1 MNSMQTLISKSSV
14 AKLVFGLSAL
24 LMISA
29 CSDNTATDD
38 NAAVEPVETTV
49 VEEPVIAEPVEETV
63 VAIEA
68 PADEVATIEAPADEV
83 ATIEADTNSSAE
95 PEVLATD
102 AGVKLYESN
111 CKVCHTNGLLNA
123 PKIDDKPAW
132 TPRIAKGKETLY
144 MHSAQGFNKMPAQA
158 VNGITEAQVKA
169 SVDYMLAA
177 VS

>member
-1 MNSMQTLISKSSV
+1 MNTMQTLISKSSV

-38 NAAVEPVETTV
+38 NAAAEPVETIV

-63 VAIEA
+63 AA
-68 PADEVATIEAPADEV
+68 IEAPADEV

-95 PEVLATD
+95 PEVLAAD
-102 AGVKLYESN
+102 AGAKLYESN

-123 PKIDDKPAW
+123 PKLGDKPAW

>member
-1 MNSMQTLISKSSV
+1 MNAMRILISKSSM
-14 AKLVFGLSAL
+14 AKLAFGLSAL

-29 CSDNTATDD
+29 CSENTAVDD
-38 NAAVEPVETTV
+38 TSVSEPKVEVVDIGEPETSEPEAVEE
-49 VEEPVIAEPVEETV
+49 
-63 VAIEA
+63 VAVIEA
-68 PADEVATIEAPADEV
+68 PADEVAI
-83 ATIEADTNSSAE
+83 IEADANISAE
-95 PEVLATD
+95 PEILAAD
-102 AGVKLYESN
+102 AGAKLYESN

-123 PKIDDKPAW
+123 PKLGDNQAW
-132 TPRIAKGKETLY
+132 APRIAKGKETLY

>member
-1 MNSMQTLISKSSV
+1 MNAMRILISKSSM
-14 AKLVFGLSAL
+14 AKLAFGLSAL

-29 CSDNTATDD
+29 CSDNTAVDD
-38 NAAVEPVETTV
+38 TPVSETEVEVVDAGEPEAVK
-49 VEEPVIAEPVEETV
+49 PVEE
-63 VAIEA
+63 VAVIEA
-68 PADEVATIEAPADEV
+68 PADEVAI
-83 ATIEADTNSSAE
+83 IEADTNISAE
-95 PEVLATD
+95 PEILAADAD
-102 AGVKLYESN
+102 AGAKLYESN

-123 PKIDDKPAW
+123 PKLGDNQAW
-132 TPRIAKGKETLY
+132 APRIAKGKETLY

>member
-1 MNSMQTLISKSSV
+1 MNIMQVLISKSSV
-14 AKLVFGLSAL
+14 VKLAFSLSAL

-29 CSDNTATDD
+29 CSDNTATNG
-38 NAAVEPVETTV
+38 NAAVEPVE
-49 VEEPVIAEPVEETV
+49 
-63 VAIEA
+63 
-68 PADEVATIEAPADEV
+68 EVAMVD
-83 ATIEADTNSSAE
+83 ADTNSSAE
-95 PEVLATD
+95 PEILAAD
-102 AGVKLYESN
+102 AGAKIYESN

-123 PKIDDKPAW
+123 PKLDDKPAW

-158 VNGITEAQVKA
+158 VNGITDAQVKA